1 MEVTITLT
9 EEQVAKIDMLLNTSQ
24 SFNFDDEVAKCLRY
38 GIDNRVYRQGFNVKQ
53 NQKRKNEAAELDSL
67 RAKLAALE
75 AKR

>member
-38 GIDNRVYRQGFNVKQ
+38 GGDPAR
-53 NQKRKNEAAELDSL
+53 RKAGAEH
-67 RAKLAALE
+67 RAWMT
-75 AKR
+75 RR